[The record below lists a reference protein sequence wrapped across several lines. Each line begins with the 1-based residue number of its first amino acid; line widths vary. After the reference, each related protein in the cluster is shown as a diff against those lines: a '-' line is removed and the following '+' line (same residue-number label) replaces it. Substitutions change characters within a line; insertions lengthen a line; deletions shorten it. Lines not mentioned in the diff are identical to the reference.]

1 MSDPRTRPRI
11 KRAAIL
17 LATAVTAA
25 VAAGVALVVIST
37 PSYANA
43 PLRTHAQQ
51 RGKFIGFA
59 ANTSLLCNNSA
70 TCTSGSDA
78 TYRNLAI
85 TEFNQVTPENAM
97 KWDATEPNDNQY
109 NFTAADGVVAFA
121 AANNEVVHGH
131 TLVWHSQTPGW
142 VQGLS
147 ATAMRTAMTDH
158 INTVVGRYANSP
170 VVQSWD
176 VVNEAFNEDGTRRA
190 SFWQNTLGNG
200 YIAEAFQLARAA
212 DPNARLCYNDFN
224 IDGMGAKS
232 NAVFALVQ
240 GFKQQG
246 IPIDCVGFQGH
257 LAVQFSFPSQVQQNI
272 QRFVN
277 LGVTVRITELDVRRI
292 TAGSATEIQQRETL
306 QNQYI
311 TNYFNACLAVT
322 GCEGI
327 TMWGI
332 DDGHSWIPSTFTDQ
346 CCGLLW
352 TSSYQQKAMYT
363 AAHNAL
369 AAGTTTPPPDTT
381 APSAPTNLM
390 SPSQTSSSINLS
402 WTASTDNVGVTGY
415 DILRAPGTTGGTFA
429 VIGTSTTTTFSNTG
443 LTAATTFRYQVRA
456 RDAANNMSAVS
467 NTVTAS
473 TQPATGDTTPPSA
486 PGTLSAAGTT
496 QTSTNLTWGAATDN
510 VGVTGYDI
518 LRAPGASGG
527 TFAVV
532 ATSTTTSATATGLT
546 ANTTYRFQVRARDA
560 AGNIG
565 PVSNTVQITTLPST
579 GGGGCSV
586 NAVLQTQWP
595 DGYVFQP
602 VNVTNTGTAT
612 ITSWTVTF
620 TLPAGHTITNSWNAT
635 LTINGQNITARN
647 VSYNGTLAPNGTT
660 NFGFQVSRPS
670 GNTALASGFTC
681 TTP

>member
-1 MSDPRTRPRI
+1 MTDPRTSPR
-11 KRAAIL
+11 RLGRLAIWL
-17 LATAVTAA
+17 SIA
-25 VAAGVALVVIST
+25 VAAGVGAVVISS
-37 PSYANA
+37 PSYASG
-43 PLRTHAQQ
+43 PLRTHAQP
-51 RGKFIGFA
+51 RGKFIGYA
-59 ANTSLLCNNSA
+59 ANAQLLCNNSA

-78 TYRNLAI
+78 TYRNLAA

-97 KWDATEPNDNQY
+97 KWDTTEPTDNNYQ
-109 NFTAADGVVAFA
+109 FAQADGIVAHA
-121 AANNEVVHGH
+121 TANGQTVHGH
-131 TLVWHSQTPGW
+131 TLVWHSQTPSW

-147 ATAMRTAMTDH
+147 AAAMRTAMQDH
-158 INTVVGRYANSP
+158 IATVVGRWANNP
-170 VVQSWD
+170 AVQSWD
-176 VVNEAFNEDGTRRA
+176 VVNEAFNEDGTRRG

-200 YIAEAFQLARAA
+200 YIAEAFQAARAA
-212 DPNARLCYNDFN
+212 DNNARLCYNDFN
-224 IDGMGAKS
+224 IDGLGAKS
-232 NAVFALVQ
+232 DAVFNLVSQ
-240 GFKQQG
+240 FRQQG
-246 IPIDCVGFQGH
+246 VPIDCVGFQGH
-257 LAVQFSFPSQVQQNI
+257 LAVQFSFPNQVQQNI

-292 TAGSATEIQQRETL
+292 TNGTAQEIAQRETL

-332 DDGHSWIPSTFTDQ
+332 DDGHSWIPGTFADQ

-352 TSSYQQKAMYT
+352 TASYQQKAMYT

-369 AAGTTTPPPDTT
+369 AAGQQTDTQPPT
-381 APSAPTNLM
+381 APTNLAVTG
-390 SPSQTSSSINLS
+390 STTTSISLS
-402 WTASTDNVGVTGY
+402 WTASTDNVGVTSY
-415 DILRAPGTTGGTFA
+415 EILRAPGTTGGTFA
-429 VIGTSTTTTFSNTG
+429 PVGTSTTTTFSNTG
-443 LTAATTFRYQVRA
+443 LSAGQTFRYQVRA
-456 RDAANNMSAVS
+456 RDAAMNNSPVS
-467 NTVTAS
+467 NTVTGM
-473 TQPATGDTTPPSA
+473 TQTGGGDTTPPSA
-486 PGTLSAAGTT
+486 PGTLSASGTT
-496 QTSTNLTWGAATDN
+496 QTTTNLSWGAATDN

-518 LRAPGASGG
+518 LRAPGATGG

-532 ATSTTTSATATGLT
+532 GTSTTTSATAGGLT

-560 AGNIG
+560 ANNIG

-595 DGYVFQP
+595 NGYVFQP

-635 LTINGQNITARN
+635 LTISGQNITARN
-647 VSYNGTLAPNGTT
+647 VSYNGTLAPNATT

-670 GNTALASGFTC
+670 GNTALASGFAC